1 MHADMLLADYP
12 CVCLPVLQLQ
22 KIALM
27 PTEFKPSRR
36 RAFNN
41 SGMPRRSVD
50 YCYIWVVC
58 LITDITRGYLFY
70 SMR

>member
-1 MHADMLLADYP
+1 MTKIANMQAKWYARFPLMS
-12 CVCLPVLQLQ
+12 PVSAEPSCSYQLQ

-41 SGMPRRSVD
+41 SGMPRRSV
-50 YCYIWVVC
+50 I
-58 LITDITRGYLFY
+58 
-70 SMR
+70 M